1 MRLPGWLMGRSPRAT
16 LRIETKDEPPS
27 AENAGGGVLVTL
39 TLTPEETFVVKRS
52 LLELV
57 LSTTHFSR
65 TVLDG
70 YREHTTEEAWQTIEL
85 CRNVQARPGETL
97 AYSATLRIPEL
108 PASCS
113 IPVIP
118 VRRQWRVQA
127 RIESQGRRGFS
138 AAVGLRNVNPP
149 HGGAPTVDGA
159 GFLPLY
165 EFRSGSSP

>member
-1 MRLPGWLMGRSPRAT
+1 MKRLPGWLTGRIPRAT
-16 LRIETKDEPPS
+16 LRIEAKDEPPS
-27 AENAGGGVLVTL
+27 AENAGGGVLVAL

-85 CRNVQARPGETL
+85 CRNVQARQGETL

-108 PASCS
+108 PVSCS
-113 IPVIP
+113 LPVK
-118 VRRQWRVQA
+118 RRWRVQA
-127 RIESQGRRGFS
+127 RIEPQGRRGFS
-138 AAVGLRNVNPP
+138 AASDLRDMSPVR
-149 HGGAPTVDGA
+149 GGAPVVDGT

-165 EFRSGSSP
+165 EFRSGPHD